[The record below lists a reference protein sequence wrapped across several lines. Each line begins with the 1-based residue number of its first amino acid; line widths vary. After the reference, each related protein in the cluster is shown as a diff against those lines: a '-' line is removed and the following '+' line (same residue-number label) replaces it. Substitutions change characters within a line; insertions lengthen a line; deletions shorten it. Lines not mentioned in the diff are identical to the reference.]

1 MAQSWAVAEA
11 KAGDFVAARCLFER
25 VTAVQP
31 ESAPSW
37 HAWATMELSAGD
49 PGRARTLYCRAL
61 ELKPDSVATMSA
73 LGHLER
79 RRVARG
85 PQGLGCRACGVGFKT

>member
-1 MAQSWAVAEA
+1 MHGAVQSWAVAEA
-11 KAGDFVAARCLFER
+11 KAGSLATARRLFER

-37 HAWATMELSAGD
+37 HAWAKMEQGSGD
-49 PGRARTLYCRAL
+49 PDRARSLFSRAL
-61 ELKPDSVATMSA
+61 ALKPDSVATLSA

-79 RRVARG
+79 R
-85 PQGLGCRACGVGFKT
+85 